1 MNYSPKAILIK
12 LFFFLLCSF
21 MGLVFLYSGYTKLHP
36 IEPFEYTFVDLG
48 IGGWRLAPFIARF
61 MIGLEFF
68 IGFLLIMGLYIRRF
82 TIKLTVI
89 SLIVF
94 CIYLVF
100 VMATTGNNGNCGC
113 FGTAISMTPLQALIK
128 NIIMIA
134 VSLLIYKFDDGFSFF
149 YESPG
154 FKKFSK
160 ILAILLAL
168 TAFALPHILNYVD
181 LSFSEAYLVKKEDSY
196 KLELDSVYK
205 YNKIYKAPQTLSKGK
220 HIISFMSLT
229 CPHCRIAAKKLKL
242 IKEKNPAISMF
253 LVLNGDY
260 DKIQPFFDDTK
271 ARNIDYCILNG
282 QSFVY
287 LGGLNLPAI
296 YLVNNSVVEANVNY
310 MELDQAEIEKWL
322 AKP

>member
-1 MNYSPKAILIK
+1 MKALLIK

-68 IGFLLIMGLYIRRF
+68 IGFMLIMGLFIRKF
-82 TIKLTVI
+82 TIKLTIV

-94 CIYLVF
+94 CIYLIF

-134 VSLLIYKFDDGFSFF
+134 VSLVIYRFYDGFNFGKLGKWLSVALF
-149 YESPG
+149 
-154 FKKFSK
+154 
-160 ILAILLAL
+160 L

-181 LSFSEAYLVKKEDSY
+181 LNFSEAYLTEKKDNY

-205 YNKIYKAPQTLSKGK
+205 YNKIHKAPHSLSTGK

-242 IKEKNPAISMF
+242 IKEKNPAISIY
-253 LVLNGDY
+253 LILNGDY
-260 DKIQPFFDDTK
+260 KNIQPFFEDTK

-282 QSFVY
+282 PSFVY
-287 LGGLNLPAI
+287 MGGLNLPAI
-296 YLVNNSVVEANVNY
+296 YLVNNSMVENDVNY
-310 MELDQAEIEKWL
+310 IELDQSEIEKWL